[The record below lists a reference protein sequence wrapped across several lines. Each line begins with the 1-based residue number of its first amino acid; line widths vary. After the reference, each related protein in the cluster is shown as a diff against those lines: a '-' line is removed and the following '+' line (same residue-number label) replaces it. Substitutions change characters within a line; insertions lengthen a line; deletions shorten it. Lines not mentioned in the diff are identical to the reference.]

1 LVIKK
6 ARIDRP
12 FFKIAGSTS
21 ASAVRKGLNKT
32 HQFKWVVVTCVRKS
46 YRVGIS
52 DPQRSDFP
60 VMGISVFSNH
70 TIPTNSAG
78 VNLRYCLYQT

>member
-1 LVIKK
+1 MVIKK

-12 FFKIAGSTS
+12 FFKIAGFTS
-21 ASAVRKGLNKT
+21 ASAVRRGLNKT
-32 HQFKWVVVTCVRKS
+32 HQFKWAVVTCVRKS

-60 VMGISVFSNH
+60 VMGVSVFSNH
-70 TIPTNSAG
+70 TIHTNSAG
-78 VNLRYCLYQT
+78 VSLHYYLYQI